1 MKMITVS
8 TQVYAA
14 IWARY
19 REGLETEDAILRD
32 ILQLTKSTT
41 KDFQQQA
48 VGFSDE
54 RNGVN
59 FPEGFVIFRTY
70 KGKEIKARATCGR
83 WLLESTKATYS
94 SLHKLS
100 TAVVSGNENSW
111 QNWKYKLPNGHEA
124 FIDKLR
130 ASDAGE
136 TS

>member
-8 TQVYAA
+8 TEVYAA
-14 IWARY
+14 IWGRY

-32 ILQLTKSTT
+32 ILQLKKSTT
-41 KDFQQQA
+41 KDFQQQTR
-48 VGFSDE
+48 GFVDE

-70 KGKEIKARATCGR
+70 KGKEVRARASSGR
-83 WLLESTKATYS
+83 WILESTKAAYS

-100 TAVVSGNENSW
+100 SAVVSGNENSW
-111 QNWKYKLPNGHEA
+111 QNWKYKLPNGDEA

-130 ASDAGE
+130 PSSGGDAS
-136 TS
+136 